1 MRISSTAGRYACA
14 TLGLLVLSGTIQL
27 NAQLKTLPKSNYDK
41 NSAPKTT
48 DFEEERNKRT
58 LSFEVQELTATE
70 RKLSADELVRNA
82 VNANKNA
89 SYEKAIAYYLEAL
102 QKFEALSKHNPAVKE
117 KIKNCREAIAR
128 CYFYWAENLYRE
140 ALTSAELKQYDD
152 AIKKCELAIEVW
164 PASKKKMQEA
174 IAKFQRMKKSA
185 EYVSGI
191 QEENLLPDVKERAFS
206 AELLMRQADALFAD
220 GQYIQARDKYEEVL
234 ASNPFNTDAI
244 VSIRKTNEKLIEAGK
259 RRKGVARQAYISEAI
274 WTPVIPLIPRES
286 HTAPEALNKQKDQV
300 IIKEKRAL
308 TIEEKLDN
316 IVLPSLEFENELIS
330 EVLKALQTRSYEM
343 NNQDGVNIVYL
354 PHTSQVQTTGEGAT
368 SENTDEEKTINILTG
383 NVTLRAAINSICEMG
398 GLKFKV
404 EEHAVVIAPKGAP
417 LDEHETHVFTIEK
430 TAYDSLA
437 EKGSPK
443 DRFAELGINFGD
455 KTGVKYISGR
465 LIVTHTQ
472 ENIQKIKKYLDEQ
485 SDSDPQILVETKFM
499 EVAMNDIEELGF
511 QYQVSRQASNL
522 KNETVTSSYKMIP
535 KGINTG
541 TGTDTGTGTG
551 TGTGTSSGSS
561 STSYKI
567 TSGDLRGTNSANI
580 YNSNKQY
587 VGTVTPD
594 SPLDV
599 TAGRYYYTKPVVQ
612 SGGSQMTFGP
622 NSANLVRNVNDIGS
636 RSVMDGLFS
645 AQYTNYNNGLSISG
659 AVRAIDQSD
668 TADVLFCP
676 RITTTNNYPAS
687 IKMVTTKYF
696 PTDWEEA
703 DIGTIAS
710 GGRSVP
716 LFTSSIPELEE
727 EEIGVRLDVQPKI
740 EANGRTITLPLKPN
754 VREHVGWVD
763 YSYPVTV
770 SVDEDVSE
778 TFTNIIRMPVFEDRV
793 VQTLVSCDDGET
805 IILGGVVYDTSNAL
819 DDQYPLLGDIP
830 LIGRLF
836 QSKAKVSEK
845 KNLLIFMTCRMINPD
860 GSPVRERE
868 MRGLPPFRQ

>member
-472 ENIQKIKKYLDEQ
+472 DNIQKIKKYLDEQ

-522 KNETVTSSYKMIP
+522 KYGDRSNGFRPGTATGNSSQSIKI
-535 KGINTG
+535 
-541 TGTDTGTGTG
+541 D
-551 TGTGTSSGSS
+551 SGSE
-561 STSYKI
+561 YI
-567 TSGDLRGTNSANI
+567 GGNEVANI
-580 YNSNKQY
+580 YNNNQEF
-587 VGTVTPD
+587 VGTV
-594 SPLDV
+594 SPGVPVDV
-599 TAGRYYYTKPVVQ
+599 TSGNQYFYTKPVVQ
-612 SGGSQMTFGP
+612 PGGRQMTFGP

-659 AVRAIDQSD
+659 AIRAIDQSD

-703 DIGTIAS
+703 EVGTIAS